1 MTFSNDNQEWSD
13 LEPFSNTKVWN
24 LSPGEGNKTVFV
36 QFRDTAGNWMIQPAY
51 DQIVLEES
59 QTLFWP
65 IAYNKMWG
73 TKKNENLL
81 LLRVFRDEILRNTVV
96 GRECIFLLYDNSLE
110 IATLL
115 LKEPSLTLKTREV
128 IDELLL
134 SVESLLHN
142 DEMEISQD
150 TIDNFVTL
158 LDQFET
164 KASPKLKTTINK
176 VRREIDKGKILKQLE
191 ISVSE

>member
-1 MTFSNDNQEWSD
+1 
-13 LEPFSNTKVWN
+13 
-24 LSPGEGNKTVFV
+24 
-36 QFRDTAGNWMIQPAY
+36 MIQPAY
-51 DQIVLEES
+51 DQIVLEEL

-128 IDELLL
+128 VDELLM
-134 SVESLLHN
+134 SVESLLYN

-176 VRREIDKGKILKQLE
+176 VRREIYKGKILKQLE